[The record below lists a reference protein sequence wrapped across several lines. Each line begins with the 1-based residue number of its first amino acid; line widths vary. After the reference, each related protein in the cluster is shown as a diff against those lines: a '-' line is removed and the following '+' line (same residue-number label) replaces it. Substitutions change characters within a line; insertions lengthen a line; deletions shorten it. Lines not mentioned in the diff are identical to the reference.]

1 MRKSTALL
9 TMHSARFG
17 VSENPLPIVVIDT
30 QLVLRAALNERSLPA
45 KLFFQYGHRYVL
57 AVSPGIR
64 AEVEDVLTRP
74 SIRAKFTRITDETVA
89 RILAVLDA
97 GQQVIPEDVP
107 AVSCDPKDDIF
118 LATAVLAE
126 AQFILTEDKDLLV
139 LNPYQNIQILNALDF
154 LNVVEA

>member
-1 MRKSTALL
+1 
-9 TMHSARFG
+9 
-17 VSENPLPIVVIDT
+17 VSENPLPIIVIDT

-45 KLFFQYGHRYVL
+45 KLFFNYGERYIL

-74 SIRAKFTRITDETVA
+74 SIRAKFTSITDDTVA

-97 GQQVIPEDVP
+97 GQQVIPEEVP
-107 AVSCDPKDDIF
+107 SVSRDPKDDIF

-139 LNPYQNIQILNALDF
+139 LNPYQNIRILNALDF
-154 LNVVEA
+154 LNVLQPGNVE